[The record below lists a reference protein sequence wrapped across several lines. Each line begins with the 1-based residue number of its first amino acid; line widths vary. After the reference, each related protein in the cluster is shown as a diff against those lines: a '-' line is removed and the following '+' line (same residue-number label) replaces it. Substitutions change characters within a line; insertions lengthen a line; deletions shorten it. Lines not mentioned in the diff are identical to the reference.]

1 MKLLNKMAV
10 SAFLALAGILTLS
23 AQNRAVSGTVLD
35 TKQQPVIGAAV
46 MVKDAA
52 TIGSVTDADG
62 SFSFKIPSGPV
73 TLEISCLGYVTK
85 DITVQASQ
93 QNLNIVLED
102 DNMMLEETVVV
113 GYGTQKKVNLTGAVT
128 QIDSKDLENR
138 TAHSV
143 STMLQGAVP
152 GLNISTSH
160 GNPGSTGSLNIRG
173 YTSING
179 ASPLVII
186 DGVVGDINRVN
197 PNDIAS
203 ISVIKDAEAAAVYG
217 ARAAFGV
224 ILVTTKSGESTDGK
238 ATVRYSGRF
247 GWEEPTTSTD
257 YETRGYWSVYTI
269 NKFRMASKGSNY
281 ILYDD
286 YDMQQLLA
294 RVNDNTENPARPWVV
309 KRTINGK
316 TQWRYYGNNDWWHML
331 FNDRHPVQQH
341 NISLSGGNKSVRY
354 FISGGFDR
362 ETGII
367 KQKPDVFH
375 KFNLRSKID
384 FDVNKWI
391 KFSNNTSFYGS
402 TYQYLGVDES
412 VQNAIAYSSAHALP
426 IFPMKNPDGSWIY
439 RFDGIFNGS
448 YAVANGRHIIFGE
461 GKDKNYERKT
471 DFSNTSELTIT
482 PLKGLTVKGN
492 FTYRFHQNRDSYRK
506 TNLVYKQQYPDSE
519 ELAYTTGAGQDE
531 LAESFGTYNYYAA
544 NLYGTYKKTFAE
556 KHNFSLMVGGNYE
569 TQHYKKV
576 GATGQYLLSEELND
590 LSLVGTNAEGE
601 TIMKVTG
608 GQSEYALLGFFGRFN
623 YDYQGRYLFEA
634 AGRYDGTSRFARG
647 HRWGL
652 FPSASVGWRISE
664 EPFFAPAKRIVD
676 NMKIRFSY
684 GTLGNQN
691 VADDVAYRTISI
703 HNFGS
708 YNFGEGSTVS
718 KYSSISSPNASD
730 LTWETAVHYN
740 LGLDVNMF
748 KSRLQFTGE
757 AYIRDTKDMLTDGYE
772 LPALY
777 GTDAP
782 KQNTANL
789 RTKGLEFSLA
799 WKDQVVLAGRPFG
812 YGIKGMISVYDSEIT
827 KYDNKDKTFA
837 KNFYKGMK
845 IGEIWGFVANDLFQ
859 TDEEAEAYSKEVD
872 LSYVN
877 KELPGGQW
885 KAGDLKY
892 VDLDGNG
899 IIGIG
904 QNNVEN
910 PGDRKILGNSHARL
924 QYGFTINFDYFGFDV
939 SAFFQG
945 TGTHYWYPSGRSFA
959 FWGPFSQPMTT
970 YLPKDF
976 LHDCW
981 SETNTDAYF
990 PRAVAY
996 YAFTGGGQL
1005 SRVNSRYL
1013 QNIRYLR
1020 FKNLS
1025 VGYTIPKVLTK
1036 KIGVDAVRVYFT
1048 GENIAYWSPLKKHSK
1063 YIDPEG
1069 AYNRK
1074 SKDFNRAFYP
1084 WQKSYMFGI
1093 DITF

>member
-331 FNDRHPVQQH
+331 FNDCHPVQQH

-362 ETGII
+362 EI
-367 KQKPDVFH
+367 
-375 KFNLRSKID
+375 
-384 FDVNKWI
+384 
-391 KFSNNTSFYGS
+391 GS
-402 TYQYLGVDES
+402 
-412 VQNAIAYSSAHALP
+412 ACA
-426 IFPMKNPDGSWIY
+426 
-439 RFDGIFNGS
+439 
-448 YAVANGRHIIFGE
+448 
-461 GKDKNYERKT
+461 
-471 DFSNTSELTIT
+471 EL
-482 PLKGLTVKGN
+482 
-492 FTYRFHQNRDSYRK
+492 
-506 TNLVYKQQYPDSE
+506 
-519 ELAYTTGAGQDE
+519 
-531 LAESFGTYNYYAA
+531 
-544 NLYGTYKKTFAE
+544 
-556 KHNFSLMVGGNYE
+556 
-569 TQHYKKV
+569 
-576 GATGQYLLSEELND
+576 
-590 LSLVGTNAEGE
+590 
-601 TIMKVTG
+601 
-608 GQSEYALLGFFGRFN
+608 
-623 YDYQGRYLFEA
+623 
-634 AGRYDGTSRFARG
+634 
-647 HRWGL
+647 
-652 FPSASVGWRISE
+652 
-664 EPFFAPAKRIVD
+664 
-676 NMKIRFSY
+676 
-684 GTLGNQN
+684 
-691 VADDVAYRTISI
+691 
-703 HNFGS
+703 
-708 YNFGEGSTVS
+708 
-718 KYSSISSPNASD
+718 
-730 LTWETAVHYN
+730 
-740 LGLDVNMF
+740 
-748 KSRLQFTGE
+748 
-757 AYIRDTKDMLTDGYE
+757 
-772 LPALY
+772 
-777 GTDAP
+777 
-782 KQNTANL
+782 
-789 RTKGLEFSLA
+789 
-799 WKDQVVLAGRPFG
+799 
-812 YGIKGMISVYDSEIT
+812 
-827 KYDNKDKTFA
+827 
-837 KNFYKGMK
+837 
-845 IGEIWGFVANDLFQ
+845 
-859 TDEEAEAYSKEVD
+859 
-872 LSYVN
+872 
-877 KELPGGQW
+877 
-885 KAGDLKY
+885 
-892 VDLDGNG
+892 
-899 IIGIG
+899 
-904 QNNVEN
+904 
-910 PGDRKILGNSHARL
+910 
-924 QYGFTINFDYFGFDV
+924 
-939 SAFFQG
+939 
-945 TGTHYWYPSGRSFA
+945 
-959 FWGPFSQPMTT
+959 
-970 YLPKDF
+970 
-976 LHDCW
+976 
-981 SETNTDAYF
+981 
-990 PRAVAY
+990 
-996 YAFTGGGQL
+996 
-1005 SRVNSRYL
+1005 
-1013 QNIRYLR
+1013 
-1020 FKNLS
+1020 
-1025 VGYTIPKVLTK
+1025 
-1036 KIGVDAVRVYFT
+1036 
-1048 GENIAYWSPLKKHSK
+1048 
-1063 YIDPEG
+1063 
-1069 AYNRK
+1069 
-1074 SKDFNRAFYP
+1074 
-1084 WQKSYMFGI
+1084 
-1093 DITF
+1093 